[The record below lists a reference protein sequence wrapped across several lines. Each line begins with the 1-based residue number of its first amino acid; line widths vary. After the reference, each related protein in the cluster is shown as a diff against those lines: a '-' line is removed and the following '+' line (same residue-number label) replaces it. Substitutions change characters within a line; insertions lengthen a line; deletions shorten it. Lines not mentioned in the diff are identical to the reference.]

1 MPTSTTLAN
10 CKEGYIK
17 ADLVEAVVWEN
28 IVKTI
33 KSPEILI
40 SKFKTKVAAQASGE
54 ANPLDDKIAKLQ
66 SEIKSYSRQIKNLV
80 NALRNTEEN
89 NSSKVHNAILD
100 ELNQLDRQ
108 QTADERE
115 LGVLLK
121 QKAEAQK
128 WASATIQLDEACER
142 IKGNIDNCTL
152 DDKRL
157 VLDALDI
164 HVAATRN
171 RIKIEGHLPVVSVSL
186 VKPDNNSV
194 FTTIERT
201 SGYLLTYDYN
211 YLSNLGRASL
221 ISKP

>member
-1 MPTSTTLAN
+1 MPTSTTPAN

-54 ANPLDDKIAKLQ
+54 ANPLDDNISKFQ

-80 NALRNTEEN
+80 TALRTTEEN
-89 NSSKVHNAILD
+89 NSSKVHNVILD
-100 ELNQLDRQ
+100 ELNQIDRQ
-108 QTADERE
+108 QTSDERE
-115 LGVLLK
+115 LSALLK
-121 QKAEAQK
+121 QKAEAQR

-164 HVAATRN
+164 HITATRN
-171 RIKIEGHLPVVSVSL
+171 TIKIEGHLPVVSVSL

-201 SGYLLTYDYN
+201 SAL
-211 YLSNLGRASL
+211 
-221 ISKP
+221 